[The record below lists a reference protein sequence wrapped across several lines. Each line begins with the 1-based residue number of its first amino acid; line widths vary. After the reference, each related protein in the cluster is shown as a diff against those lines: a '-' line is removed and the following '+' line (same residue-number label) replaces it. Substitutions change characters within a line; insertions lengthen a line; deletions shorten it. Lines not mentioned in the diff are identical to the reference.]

1 MQIPKIDFQPYIQ
14 IALRRKWWII
24 VPFILCLAGGGG
36 YIATSPKMYRAS
48 TLILVEAQRVP
59 QQYVQSTITESLQS
73 RLQTI
78 SQQVNSRTNLE
89 RVIKN
94 HNLFPENDKPEKG
107 VLAKI
112 KQKLFRLIG
121 REVQAD
127 QSKGPSMLGMV
138 KNVRDKINISL
149 KGRNQAFEI
158 AFEWRDPQK
167 AADVTNA
174 LASQFIEQNLRVRE
188 EMAMGTTSFLDSEVD
203 RIRRQLEQ
211 KERALEKFKR
221 EHMGMLPEQL
231 NSNLSTLN
239 QLREELNTLQKRV
252 EMEKQQAMMLRNQM
266 SMNQDFS
273 MPSEPL
279 LSESDMG
286 SGQGPEVSRLQ
297 DQLDQLLTK
306 YTERHPDV
314 VSLKKRIEK
323 LQQQQESQEA
333 NATGPAEEEMAMPSF
348 SPQDMIKP
356 QLDQIQAR
364 IRDYEKQIQE
374 TRAEIQKYK
383 ERVEKTSEVELEL
396 KDLQRDYETVRE
408 RYQNL
413 LAKKLNAQMAEELE
427 KRQKG
432 EQFRVVDPAIAP
444 DKPFKP
450 DINKILLM
458 SLVLGLGMGGGLAYV
473 RETIDPAFY
482 TPEEVESY
490 LNTKVEVSLPFVDH
504 KGNKSRWRKG
514 KDL

>member
-1 MQIPKIDFQPYIQ
+1 
-14 IALRRKWWII
+14 
-24 VPFILCLAGGGG
+24 
-36 YIATSPKMYRAS
+36 
-48 TLILVEAQRVP
+48 
-59 QQYVQSTITESLQS
+59 
-73 RLQTI
+73 
-78 SQQVNSRTNLE
+78 
-89 RVIKN
+89 
-94 HNLFPENDKPEKG
+94 
-107 VLAKI
+107 
-112 KQKLFRLIG
+112 
-121 REVQAD
+121 
-127 QSKGPSMLGMV
+127 
-138 KNVRDKINISL
+138 
-149 KGRNQAFEI
+149 
-158 AFEWRDPQK
+158 
-167 AADVTNA
+167 
-174 LASQFIEQNLRVRE
+174 
-188 EMAMGTTSFLDSEVD
+188 
-203 RIRRQLEQ
+203 
-211 KERALEKFKR
+211 
-221 EHMGMLPEQL
+221 
-231 NSNLSTLN
+231 LN
-239 QLREELNTLQKRV
+239 QLREELNNLQKRV

-279 LSESDMG
+279 LSDTEMG
-286 SGQGPEVSRLQ
+286 SGQSPEVSRLQ
-297 DQLDQLLTK
+297 EQLDQLLTK

-323 LQQQQESQEA
+323 LKKQQESQEA
-333 NATGPAEEEMAMPSF
+333 NATEPAEEEMAMPSF

-356 QLDQIQAR
+356 QLEQIQTR

-450 DINKILLM
+450 DIRKILLM

-482 TPEEVESY
+482 TPEELESY
-490 LNTKVEVSLPFVDH
+490 LDTKVAVSLPFVGS
-504 KGNKSRWRKG
+504 KKSRWWKRKE
-514 KDL
+514 L

>member
-14 IALRRKWWII
+14 IAWRRKWWII
-24 VPFILCLAGGGG
+24 IPFILCLAGGGG
-36 YIATSPKMYRAS
+36 YVATSPKMYRAS

-89 RVIKN
+89 QVIKN
-94 HNLFPENDKPEKG
+94 YNLLPENKQPEQGILEK
-107 VLAKI
+107 VKRR
-112 KQKLFRLIG
+112 LFRLIG
-121 REVQAD
+121 REVQAED
-127 QSKGPSMLGMV
+127 NKGPSMLGMV
-138 KNVRDKINISL
+138 KNVRDKIDISL

-158 AFEWRDPQK
+158 AFEWKDPQK

-203 RIRRQLEQ
+203 RIRRDLEK
-211 KERALEKFKR
+211 KEQALEKFKR

-231 NSNLSTLN
+231 NSNLSTLA
-239 QLREELNTLQKRV
+239 QLREELNNLQKRV
-252 EMEKQQAMMLRNQM
+252 EMEKQQATMLRNQM

-273 MPSEPL
+273 MSNEPL
-279 LSESDMG
+279 LDSEMQ
-286 SGQGPEVSRLQ
+286 SGPSGEVSRMQ
-297 DQLDQLLTK
+297 EQLDQLLTK
-306 YTERHPDV
+306 YTARHPDV

-323 LQQQQESQEA
+323 MKQQQEREAA
-333 NATGPAEEEMAMPSF
+333 NATTPAEEEMALPQF

-356 QLDQIQAR
+356 QLEQIQAR

-374 TRAEIQKYK
+374 TRQEIQKYK

-408 RYQNL
+408 RYQSL
-413 LAKKLNAQMAEELE
+413 LAKKLNAQMSEELE

-444 DKPFKP
+444 DQPFKP
-450 DINKILLM
+450 DIRKILLM

-482 TPEEVESY
+482 TPEEVETY
-490 LNTKVEVSLPFVDH
+490 LNTKVAVSLPYVDS
-504 KGNKSRWRKG
+504 KKSRWRKG
-514 KDL
+514 RS